1 MPKASR
7 GSSNTPATDELFDA
21 PDSSPTSRRAARSTR
36 APSSRDS
43 SEENSARGRRAAPLD
58 DDIDLDL
65 DITKPR
71 RRRRPRLV
79 EDEPAATAEP
89 KPSAEELQKLARRT
103 HLKREIGGIALL
115 LAAVFIAGSL
125 LAGGASAG
133 QSCTEAGGIFG
144 PVGACLRMSVLLS
157 LGALS
162 AVIVPF
168 IPAVHALRL
177 LGRLDESNDKRWLFF
192 TVGLA
197 AIVPVA
203 AALARGAGIDA
214 SQVDPYA
221 GLVGSFLAFYTVKAI
236 GLGGAWVVVAILGC
250 ALMAGTLAW
259 NPLRLLIGGKSKSR
273 TPDLRG
279 GTAIAADTATAGV
292 TTAPVV
298 ALTKAEALEPDSA
311 EMPALDLSLME
322 GAGSATVE
330 AEEELLDPAV
340 SAQIS
345 GVAEKPRKKT
355 KLTKAEKA
363 AEHAEDVAAAI
374 NAGGD
379 PTDLLA
385 DELPPLDLL
394 TPVPPKNGDAGKAHL
409 DAMGQKLMDALRT
422 FRVEGILSG
431 RTTGPTVTQFEI
443 EPSPGVKVRQ
453 FANLANDLALAMRA
467 PSIRVVAPI
476 PGKGAVGVEVPNPV
490 AEMVG
495 FREMIDNRDYSNT
508 PRALPIALGKDLE
521 GRPVIADLAK
531 MPHLL
536 IAGATG
542 SGKSVCVNTIITSLI
557 YRHTPK
563 TLRFLMVD
571 PKMVELSVYNVLP
584 HQRHK
589 VVTDNRDAAALLK
602 WAVIEMQER
611 YQLLAANG
619 ARNIQDFNQKVR
631 DGARLLKPKDPTVA
645 FEEREYTRGILPYI
659 VVVID
664 ELADLMMTCAAE
676 VETPL
681 AMLAQKA
688 RAIGIH
694 LILATQRPS
703 VNVIT
708 GLIKANF
715 PSRIAFRVASQ
726 IDSRTIL
733 DGMGAES
740 LLGNGDMLFIPPGK
754 SEPAR
759 LQGAYLPNEDTERLM
774 HWYEQRREARK
785 AAMEAQGLMHIEEHK
800 DEENVIEKVRAQEA
814 AEAGAGQESAEDEGD
829 RDKLFREAAEV
840 CVQNQGGST
849 SLLQRRLKVGY
860 GRAARIIDQLH
871 LAGVLGPPDGSKPRD
886 VLVGLED
893 LDRIAGEKP
902 VAA

>member
-1 MPKASR
+1 MPKSQ
-7 GSSNTPATDELFDA
+7 
-21 PDSSPTSRRAARSTR
+21 SRRARPAS
-36 APSSRDS
+36 PPPP
-43 SEENSARGRRAAPLD
+43 APL
-58 DDIDLDL
+58 
-65 DITKPR
+65 
-71 RRRRPRLV
+71 
-79 EDEPAATAEP
+79 AEP
-89 KPSAEELQKLARRT
+89 SPEDIARTERRT
-103 HLKREIGGIALL
+103 RIRHEVLGIAWLL
-115 LAAVFIAGSL
+115 GAFFIAGAL
-125 LAGGASAG
+125 LAGGALEG
-133 QSCTEAGGIFG
+133 QPCTTTASIFG
-144 PVGACLRMSVLLS
+144 PVGSCLRGGLLFTFGS
-157 LGALS
+157 LAS
-162 AVIVPF
+162 AIVPLV
-168 IPAVHALRL
+168 PAVHALKL
-177 LGRLDESNDKRWLFF
+177 LGRLRAAEDRRWLVFF
-192 TVGLA
+192 AGLT

-203 AALARGAGIDA
+203 AALARGATPA
-214 SQVDPYA
+214 VAVLDPYA
-221 GLVGSFLAFYTVKAI
+221 GFAGTFVAYYVSRAI
-236 GLGGAWVVVAILGC
+236 GLGGAWVVVVV
-250 ALMAGTLAW
+250 ALSVLTAVTLAW
-259 NPLRLLIGGKSKSR
+259 NPIRLLLGNRTALVHGKPPEPKDAES
-273 TPDLRG
+273 LG
-279 GTAIAADTATAGV
+279 AIAG
-292 TTAPVV
+292 
-298 ALTKAEALEPDSA
+298 ALGLLTPHDKRITKAESLEPNSA
-311 EMPALDLSLME
+311 EMPALDMSLLGE
-322 GAGSATVE
+322 AKPAAAAADEVASTDVAADEAAPGREHAG
-330 AEEELLDPAV
+330 
-340 SAQIS
+340 
-345 GVAEKPRKKT
+345 KPSRGRKQS
-355 KLTKAEKA
+355 KADKA
-363 AEHAEDVAAAI
+363 AAHDAAVAAAI
-374 NAGGD
+374 ERAGD
-379 PTDLLA
+379 PA
-385 DELPPLDLL
+385 EAMGEELPPLELL
-394 TPVPPKNGDAGKAHL
+394 SAGDGRATEGKSQSL
-409 DAMGQKLMDALRT
+409 DVMGAKLMDALRT
-422 FRVEGILSG
+422 FKVDGQLTG

-443 EPSPGVKVRQ
+443 EPAPGVKVRQ

-467 PSIRVVAPI
+467 PSIRIVAPI
-476 PGKGAVGVEVPNPV
+476 PGKGAVGVEVPNPTPEIV
-490 AEMVG
+490 M
-495 FREMIDNRDYSNT
+495 FRDMLESRDYQST
-508 PRALPIALGKDLE
+508 PRALPIALGRDLE
-521 GRPVIADLAK
+521 GKPVIADLAK

-542 SGKSVCVNTIITSLI
+542 SGKSVCVNTIVTSLI

-602 WAVIEMQER
+602 WAVLEMHDR

-619 ARNIQDFNQKVR
+619 SRNIQDFNQKVR
-631 DGARLLKPKDPTVA
+631 DGASLRKPKDPTMGVTDLA
-645 FEEREYTRGILPYI
+645 YTGGVLPYV

-733 DGMGAES
+733 DGIGAEA

-759 LQGAYLPNEDTERLM
+759 LQGAFLPNEDTERLTK
-774 HWYEQRREARK
+774 WYSERRAAQK
-785 AAMEAQGLMHIEEHK
+785 AALEAQGLMAVEGAASEPDIIER
-800 DEENVIEKVRAQEA
+800 VRAQEA
-814 AEAGAGQESAEDEGD
+814 LEAGAADGEPADDSD

-840 CVQNQGGST
+840 CIQNQGGST

-886 VLVGLED
+886 VLVGLDD
-893 LDRIAGEKP
+893 LDRICAVKES